1 MMVDIDLSPKEY
13 GRVLKWYFL
22 AFAKLDSD
30 VIKEED
36 KKLKN
41 KIEVMKEAVEQMLEE
56 QAK

>member
-1 MMVDIDLSPKEY
+1 MVDVELNPKEY

-36 KKLKN
+36 KKLKS
-41 KIEVMKEAVEQMLEE
+41 KLEVMKETVEQMLEE

>member
-1 MMVDIDLSPKEY
+1 MMVDVELNPKEY

-36 KKLKN
+36 KKLKS
-41 KIEVMKEAVEQMLEE
+41 KLEVMKETVEQMLEE